1 MAMSAMSR
9 SWSDSGAPICTSTNA
24 SDKLKPW
31 GPGGTA
37 WPKPGSSI
45 GEILRVSGDGMDAG
59 DSGRGQLTR
68 VPVETRLGSGSE
80 SFRVADVLSRSL
92 SGKARKKG

>member
-9 SWSDSGAPICTSTNA
+9 SWSDSGAPAFCTSTNA

-45 GEILRVSGDGMDAG
+45 GEILRHSIGEILPVGHGVLGDCPAVRRRWA
-59 DSGRGQLTR
+59 SIQLQIR
-68 VPVETRLGSGSE
+68 RW
-80 SFRVADVLSRSL
+80 RRSIQL
-92 SGKARKKG
+92 QISPGK